1 MVVPTTWFQ
10 SINPMF
16 IVLLGPL
23 FSMLWVR
30 LAKARREPSTPAKL
44 GIGLL
49 LLSFGFVL
57 MLGASRQTADGG
69 QAAMSW
75 VVGAYFFHTVGEL
88 CLSPVGLSAVSKLA
102 PARFA
107 SLMMGV
113 WLLSSFVANYLAG
126 LIGGY
131 SERLG
136 EFTLFATIVGVTA
149 AAGAVLIA
157 LSPVITKRMHNPPL
171 VVPTA

>member
-1 MVVPTTWFQ
+1 MTVHSLKIVNEKGLHARASARFVEVVEAHDASAEVVRDGMRVSGD
-10 SINPMF
+10 SIM
-16 IVLLGPL
+16 
-23 FSMLWVR
+23 
-30 LAKARREPSTPAKL
+30 
-44 GIGLL
+44 GL
-49 LLSFGFVL
+49 L